1 MVGAPPLAQGQ
12 VWWVDLLAPVGSAPG
27 FRRPVV
33 IVQGNRFNRSRIA
46 TVVVV
51 PLTRTLRLA
60 DLPGNVL
67 LGEADTGLP
76 ADSVA
81 NVSQILTI
89 DRRLLG
95 DLVGQLSEQQVAQIM
110 AGIDIVLGR

>member
-1 MVGAPPLAQGQ
+1 
-12 VWWVDLLAPVGSAPG
+12 
-27 FRRPVV
+27 VV
-33 IVQGNRFNRSRIA
+33 VQGNRFNRSRIA

-51 PLTRTLRLA
+51 PLTSTLRLA

-67 LGEADTGLP
+67 LSVAETALP

-81 NVSQILTI
+81 NVSHIQTI
-89 DRRLLG
+89 DRRLLSE
-95 DLVGQLSEQQVAQIM
+95 LVSQLSARHLEQIM